1 MTDEFTRFSAGAI
14 ITGKAAATQ
23 VFMKHSIAIF
33 DVPKKNYW
41 GSMSN
46 LES

>member
-33 DVPKKNYW
+33 DVPKKIYW
-41 GSMSN
+41 GLMSN